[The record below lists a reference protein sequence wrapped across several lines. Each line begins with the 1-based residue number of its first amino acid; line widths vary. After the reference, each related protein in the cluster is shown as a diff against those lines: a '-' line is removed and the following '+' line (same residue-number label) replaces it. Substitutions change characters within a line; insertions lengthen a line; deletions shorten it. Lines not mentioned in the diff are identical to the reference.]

1 MPKAALRKSVA
12 KIRYFNYINAID
24 MRKSIQIDYEEYSSV
39 AELSAADSE
48 LLQQAMA
55 AAEGAYSPYSHF
67 KVGAA
72 VRLDDGKIVVGN
84 NQENAAYPSG
94 LCAERVALFSALA
107 QNPSAAVST
116 IAIVGQNSSGQWC
129 EASPCGACRQVMAE
143 CESRSG
149 RKITIILYAEGG
161 KAIVLRGVDSVLP
174 FRFSM

>member
-1 MPKAALRKSVA
+1 MSKLALRKSVA
-12 KIRYFNYINAID
+12 KIRYFNYINTID
-24 MRKSIQIDYEEYSSV
+24 MRKSIKIEYEEYDSV
-39 AELSAADSE
+39 GDLSATDSE
-48 LLQQAMA
+48 LLQLAMDA
-55 AAEGAYSPYSHF
+55 ANDAYSPYSQF

-94 LCAERVALFSALA
+94 LCAERVALFSALS
-107 QNPSAAVST
+107 QNPSSAVSA
-116 IAIVGQNSSGQWC
+116 IAIVGRNGDGQWC

-161 KAIVLRGVDSVLP
+161 KAIVLRGVNSVLP